1 MTVKE
6 LRESLALLC
15 DDDVVVCQVVDA
27 PKNYVVREVFDGAL
41 LLDKI
46 TREDAVFWQG
56 VSQTVRYSTRRI
68 TDAP

>member
-27 PKNYVVREVFDGAL
+27 PKNYVVREVLTAP
-41 LLDKI
+41 
-46 TREDAVFWQG
+46 
-56 VSQTVRYSTRRI
+56 SSSTKSPERTPSSGR
-68 TDAP
+68 A